1 MAEAIPASPEVLKTL
16 RALLA
21 KAEDKPEPQWKL
33 LGQRTSNGAWTISG
47 CTPGKPVFLVM
58 RSDSYNWNYSWFVVL
73 SGAEHADTLWD
84 GKGNAQYLLGG
95 DSVVSTNVGIV
106 IPTST
111 VCSVALRQVTGKLT
125 VYAFG

>member
-58 RSDSYNWNYSWFVVL
+58 RSDTYDWNYAYFVVL
-73 SGAEHADTLWD
+73 SGAKNVDTPWKD
-84 GKGNAQYLLGG
+84 KGNAQYLLGAE
-95 DSVVSTNVGIV
+95 SRSSNVGII